1 MFKTKNSAK
10 PIVLLSL
17 LSVTVAA
24 CGPIPV
30 YYREG
35 ASVTR
40 LEEESL
46 SCKVAA
52 LKDAPVENQI
62 RQHPPRYYPGE
73 RYCADGRC
81 WTRPGYW
88 VDGQIYTVDVN
99 LGLRRQLEQ
108 SCMEKKGYRQVSLK
122 RCTMDEVSTH
132 LASQPKRLPPL
143 SEAACV
149 WKSPDQ
155 QLHILT
161 P

>member
-1 MFKTKNSAK
+1 MAKFKISAK
-10 PIVLLSL
+10 PIFLLSL

-35 ASVTR
+35 ASVAR
-40 LEEESL
+40 LEEDGL

-62 RQHPPRYYPGE
+62 RQHPPQYFPGE
-73 RYCADGRC
+73 RICTDGRC

-88 VDGQIYTVDVN
+88 IDGQIYTVDVN

-122 RCTMDEVSTH
+122 RCSMDEASSR
-132 LASQPKRLPPL
+132 LASQSNRLPPL
-143 SEAACV
+143 SEQTCV
-149 WKSPDQ
+149 WKSPDNT
-155 QLHILT
+155 LRILA